1 MYKIGKVNLSLAI
14 PLHGVDP
21 WYNPGT
27 FADGI
32 KRPHLRVVSQVYVVP
47 SCDIG
52 SVLRVIGQVDLVA
65 LGSLTAMSNYYDLY
79 AQ

>member
-1 MYKIGKVNLSLAI
+1 MYKIGKVNLSLII

-32 KRPHLRVVSQVYVVP
+32 KHPQVYVVP

-52 SVLRVIGQVDLVA
+52 SVLRAIGQVDLVA
-65 LGSLTAMSNYYDLY
+65 LGNLTAMSNYCDLY